1 MFFSRQI
8 LKKDQAIKD
17 EKIKQLEKDLQQCQQ
32 GKTNLKKLETQC
44 NKLKA
49 EQAKLQNQRPQGAEQ
64 YDKLCKEKKDLQE
77 GYVFYNFFFK

>member
-1 MFFSRQI
+1 MSYSREI

-17 EKIKQLEKDLQQCQQ
+17 EKIKQLETDLQQCLQ

-49 EQAKLQNQRPQGAEQ
+49 EQAKLEIQRSQGAGQ
-64 YDKLCKEKKDLQE
+64 YHKICKENKDLQE
-77 GYVFYNFFFK
+77 GYVF

>member
-64 YDKLCKEKKDLQE
+64 YHKLCKEKKDLQE
-77 GYVFYNFFFK
+77 GCVFYSFFFK

>member
-1 MFFSRQI
+1 

-64 YDKLCKEKKDLQE
+64 YHKLCKEKKDLQE
-77 GYVFYNFFFK
+77 GCVFYSFFFK